1 MNRRDIFESIGGH
14 AELDLTSTRI
24 ALSKTAICARNC
36 RQAIG
41 RTISATSERSITR
54 ASTFRSKGFARRRG
68 RSRAFAR
75 GGSSR
80 LFSTSFSSRSFPSRS
95 GLRSPF

>member
-1 MNRRDIFESIGGH
+1 MNRREDIFESIGGH
-14 AELDLTSTRI
+14 AEFDLTSTRI

-54 ASTFRSKGFARRRG
+54 ASAFRSKGNPRIAPE
-68 RSRAFAR
+68 
-75 GGSSR
+75 
-80 LFSTSFSSRSFPSRS
+80 L
-95 GLRSPF
+95 